1 MRWTLPNILSVLR
14 LFAAPLFPAVYFL
27 WDSPL
32 ADWIALAIFVGAS
45 VTDWVD
51 GHLARKWDI
60 ASRFGAMV
68 DPIADKA
75 MVLIALMVVVARFGM
90 PLTMT
95 LAAGVIVFREVFVS
109 GLREF
114 LGARAGQLKVTT
126 LAKWKTTVQMVAI
139 AVLIGHGSVGGV
151 PAVESLGTGLLVAAA
166 ALTLV
171 TGADYFMK
179 AWPHLS
185 EREQP

>member
-32 ADWIALAIFVGAS
+32 ADWIALALFVGAS
-45 VTDWVD
+45 ATDWVD
-51 GHLARKWDI
+51 GYVARRWDLT
-60 ASRFGAMV
+60 SRFGAMV

-75 MVLIALMVVVARFGM
+75 MVLIALMVVVADFGM
-90 PLTMT
+90 PPVMT
-95 LAAGVIVFREVFVS
+95 LAAAVIVFREVFVS

-114 LGARAGQLKVTT
+114 LGARAGQLKVTS
-126 LAKWKTTVQMVAI
+126 LAKWKTTVQMIAI
-139 AVLIGHGSVGGV
+139 SVLIAHGILAL
-151 PAVESLGTGLLVAAA
+151 PAVEWLGTGLLVLAA

-171 TGADYFMK
+171 TGTDYFAK

-185 EREQP
+185 EEDRK

>member
-14 LFAAPLFPAVYFL
+14 LCAAPLFPAVYFL

-32 ADWIALAIFVGAS
+32 ADWIALVLFVGAAA
-45 VTDWVD
+45 TDWVD
-51 GHLARKWDI
+51 GYLARKWNVV
-60 ASRFGAMV
+60 SRFGAMV

-75 MVLIALMVVVARFGM
+75 MVLIALMVVVAQAGM
-90 PLTMT
+90 PVVMT

-114 LGARAGQLKVTT
+114 LGARAGQLRVTQ

-139 AVLIGHGSVGGV
+139 SVLIGHGIVAL
-151 PAVESLGTGLLVAAA
+151 PAVEFLGTALLVVAAG
-166 ALTLV
+166 LTLI
-171 TGADYFMK
+171 TGADYFAK
-179 AWPHLS
+179 AWPYLAEE
-185 EREQP
+185 ERP

>member
-32 ADWIALAIFVGAS
+32 ADWIALAVFVGAS
-45 VTDWVD
+45 ATDWVD
-51 GHLARKWDI
+51 GYVARRWEMT
-60 ASRFGAMV
+60 SRFGAMV

-75 MVLIALMVVVARFGM
+75 MVLIALMVVVAHFGM
-90 PLTMT
+90 PVVMT
-95 LAAGVIVFREVFVS
+95 LAAAVIVFREVFVS

-114 LGARAGQLKVTT
+114 LGARAGQLKVTH
-126 LAKWKTTVQMVAI
+126 LAKWKTTVQMIAI
-139 AVLIGHGSVGGV
+139 SVLIGHGIVAL
-151 PAVESLGTGLLVAAA
+151 PAIEWLGTGLLVLAA

-171 TGADYFMK
+171 TGADYFAK

-185 EREQP
+185 EEDRS

>member
-75 MVLIALMVVVARFGM
+75 MVLIALMVVVALFGM

-114 LGARAGQLKVTT
+114 LGARAGQLKVTK

-139 AVLIGHGSVGGV
+139 SVLIGHGIVGA
-151 PAVESLGTGLLVAAA
+151 PAVEWLGTALLVAAA

-171 TGADYFMK
+171 TGADYFAK
-179 AWPHLS
+179 AWPHFS
-185 EREQP
+185 EKERP

>member
-14 LFAAPLFPAVYFL
+14 LFAAPLLPAVYVL
-27 WDSPL
+27 WASPV
-32 ADWIALAIFVGAS
+32 ADAVALIVFVGAS

-51 GHLARKWDI
+51 GHIARRWNQ

-75 MVLIALMVVVARFGM
+75 MVLIALLVVVAQFEM
-90 PLTMT
+90 DPLLT
-95 LAAGVIVFREVFVS
+95 LAAGLIVFREVFVS

-114 LGARAGQLKVTT
+114 LGTQAGQLKVTK

-139 AVLIGHGSVGGV
+139 TVLIAHGIAPHPV
-151 PAVESLGTGLLVAAA
+151 VEVLGTALLGIAAV
-166 ALTLV
+166 LTLV
-171 TGADYFMK
+171 TGLDYFAK
-179 AWPHLS
+179 AWPYL
-185 EREQP
+185 REEKHG

>member
-32 ADWIALAIFVGAS
+32 ADWIALFVFVGAS
-45 VTDWVD
+45 ATDWVD
-51 GHLARKWDI
+51 GYLARKWNLV
-60 ASRFGAMV
+60 SRFGAMV

-75 MVLIALMVVVARFGM
+75 MVLIALMVVVAHFGM
-90 PLTMT
+90 PVTIT
-95 LAAGVIVFREVFVS
+95 LAAGVIFFREVFVS

-114 LGARAGQLKVTT
+114 LGARAGQLRVTK

-139 AVLIGHGSVGGV
+139 SVLIGHGIVAQ
-151 PAVESLGTGLLVAAA
+151 PAVELIGTALLVVAAV
-166 ALTLV
+166 LTLV
-171 TGADYFMK
+171 TGLDYFAK
-179 AWPHLS
+179 AWPYLS
-185 EREQP
+185 ENDRP